1 MISQYPCYLN
11 INNLEYMKLKGMSV
25 SDFSKVMQNQD
36 FHIYI
41 YKTCIHV
48 MPAVC
53 VVKWIVAKLVLN
65 SLASDLGLLIYFTFY
80 FFFFSY
86 ALILGD
92 LSF

>member
-11 INNLEYMKLKGMSV
+11 ILNNLEYMKLKGMSV
-25 SDFSKVMQNQD
+25 YDLSKVMQNQD

-80 FFFFSY
+80 FFVFICFD
-86 ALILGD
+86 LGN